1 MVSSFCQSSAS
12 LHRLGF
18 QLNSNHFHPLGFK
31 FPFSTTQITP
41 NKHHSFTSVRS
52 GTGRVGIRSEYGQKK
67 PRTLFPGGY
76 KRPEI
81 KVPNLVLEVS
91 SEEVLSG
98 GGDVLDKVDLAV
110 SKCVG
115 IVVLNGGEGSGGGK
129 LYEAAVL
136 LKSVVRDRAALMILD
151 RVDIATAVNANGVVL
166 SDQGLP
172 TIVARSAMMDA
183 KVETVML
190 PMVAKKVQTAK
201 AAMSA
206 SNSEGADFLLLDPV
220 EDENPKDFV
229 SSLLQNIKVPI
240 FVTWSLN
247 GLGDGLFGSGA
258 SGFVV
263 SLKHLRQFSEGDMSH
278 LVSASPRTNSK
289 SLNDIEDAKF
299 IEVQQS
305 NNGSY
310 RKDRAVGIVNAEV
323 GEKKF
328 IEMEKQVLLEAIDVI
343 TKAAPMME
351 EVTLLTDAVAQL
363 DELFLLVIVGEFNS
377 GKSSVINALLG
388 NRYMKEGVVPTTN
401 EITFLKYS
409 ELDSGEQQRCERHP
423 DGQYICYLPATILKE
438 LNIVDTPGTNVI
450 LQRQQRLT
458 EEFVPRAD
466 LLLFVISADRPLTES
481 EVTFLR
487 YIQQWRK
494 RVVFVLNKSD
504 LYQNATELEEAISFI
519 KENTQKLL
527 NTDQVTLYPV
537 SARSALKTKLA
548 ASCGIVDPEM
558 NNSNS
563 RINRFDDLENFLY
576 SFLDGTSSM
585 GIERMKLKL
594 ETPVAIADRL
604 FNSCSA
610 LSRQEWIYAKQDLA
624 SIDEFVN
631 TVKDY
636 AKTMEYEHNS
646 WKRQIASLIET
657 TKSRVINVILST
669 LKVSNVDL
677 VASYAFKGD
686 RIISTPAALRLQ
698 NDIIGPA
705 HADAQRIL
713 GEYLSWLN
721 SKSNRERSLI
731 NESFEKRWP
740 EILSNAGPT
749 ESYKLLKA
757 ADEHSL
763 SAIGEFS
770 ASAACKLFEQEV
782 REVFLGT
789 FGGLGAAGLS
799 ASLLTSVLP
808 TSLEDL
814 LALGLCSAGGYFA
827 ISSFSY
833 RRRKLVD
840 KVNRIAESLARELD
854 NAMQKDL
861 SKAITDME
869 NFAAITSK
877 PYQDAAQHR
886 LDKALQTQEEIS
898 QVEKKLQALQM
909 EIQNLHFS

>member
-1 MVSSFCQSSAS
+1 MLYLSVKIDKNSETINYWLLWGTLENDQNDNPRHRFEAKTAAWRANEHFETRNGIRVKANTRFSWSESLHRFSISCISMVSSFCLSSAS

-41 NKHHSFTSVRS
+41 NKHRSFTSVRS
-52 GTGRVGIRSEYGQKK
+52 GTGRVGIWSEYGQKK

-81 KVPNLVLEVS
+81 KV
-91 SEEVLSG
+91 
-98 GGDVLDKVDLAV
+98 DLAV
-110 SKCVG
+110 SKWVG

-323 GEKKF
+323 GKKKF

-343 TKAAPMME
+343 KKAAPMME

-504 LYQNATELEEAISFI
+504 LFQNATELEEAISFI

-705 HADAQRIL
+705 HSDAQRIL

-833 RRRKLVD
+833 RRR
-840 KVNRIAESLARELD
+840 S
-854 NAMQKDL
+854 
-861 SKAITDME
+861 
-869 NFAAITSK
+869 
-877 PYQDAAQHR
+877 
-886 LDKALQTQEEIS
+886 
-898 QVEKKLQALQM
+898 
-909 EIQNLHFS
+909 